1 MSKDTIRIDLEK
13 LSSEALL
20 DIWNTDDPSKYKKE
34 TFPIVREILV
44 ERGIDVPPRFL
55 VNSIIKGKQAR
66 VLNENKPKNVAAYF
80 SFETLISAS
89 LIRIMYFIGMLSIT
103 YSSYNITTNSVD
115 YRSATGAALL
125 VFGNLF
131 WRIVCEGLIIFFRI
145 HESLDSI
152 NRKL

>member
-13 LSSEALL
+13 LSSEELL

-34 TFPIVREILV
+34 TFPIVRDILT
-44 ERGIDVPPRFL
+44 ERGIDVPL
-55 VNSIIKGKQAR
+55 QIVVNSIKGKQVR
-66 VLNENKPKNVAAYF
+66 FLNENKHNNIAAYF
-80 SFETLISAS
+80 AFETFISAS
-89 LIRIMYFIGMLSIT
+89 LIRAMYFIGMLSIT
-103 YSSYNITTNSVD
+103 YSSYTITTNSVD
-115 YRSATGAALL
+115 YRSAAGAALL

-131 WRIVCEGLIIFFRI
+131 WRIICEGLIIFFRI